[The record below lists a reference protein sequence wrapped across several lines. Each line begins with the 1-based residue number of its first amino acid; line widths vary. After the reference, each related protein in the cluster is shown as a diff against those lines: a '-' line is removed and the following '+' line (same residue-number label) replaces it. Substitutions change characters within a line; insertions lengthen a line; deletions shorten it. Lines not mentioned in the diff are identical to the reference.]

1 MYKKILT
8 KHFCK
13 TENAVRHDVSFLTPE
28 SLFCDGK
35 GEAGRLEYSF
45 LTAEKALPRHG
56 TRSFSSRQSV
66 FHRAGKPV
74 SVTHKGSSA

>member
-1 MYKKILT
+1 MRPDT
-8 KHFCK
+8 
-13 TENAVRHDVSFLTPE
+13 SFSLPE

-45 LTAEKALPRHG
+45 LTAEKALPRCRTHF
-56 TRSFSSRQSV
+56 FSSQQSV
-66 FHRAGKPV
+66 FHRAEKPV